1 MLFIKE
7 LKKICFSIV
16 YILFIGLLLFSWHE
30 NFYGVTSKEIQAS
43 NGAEASITSQI
54 TGGSI
59 LAKPEQ
65 GADNYGLIKKEV
77 PDKIMCGG
85 TDMLII
91 EYLNNSYATYPFN
104 YYKEVILST
113 EEQKEILSIIEEIT
127 GLSEEQIK
135 NLPDDYFPS
144 VNGNII
150 HMGGDAA
157 QNQDGSFS
165 FSTENSDTLQE
176 EEDYTKHFVAQVSY
190 ERFKELMSQAEEII
204 GDGSYYSMDTLLEYY
219 GQAEMTYD
227 EAINEYNK
235 TIYDDKVSIAFARLF
250 CDYMTR
256 VLGLY
261 PIFIVVVF
269 WLKDRRNKM
278 NELINSKQVETVKLI
293 TIRTL
298 AILTAVILPVIIL
311 SFESLIPLM
320 EYSAETGIAIDAFA
334 FIKYILWWL
343 LPTVI
348 VVTGLGT
355 FLTILTSTPIAIL
368 VQFIWWFIDSAIT
381 GLSGDTRL
389 YTLMIRHNTLN
400 GAELIQQDF
409 NIIWLNRGLMIF
421 VSFVLIYLS
430 IVIYNKKRGGKL
442 DYAYFMQ
449 KHFGIFKER
458 LRIRFQK

>member
-16 YILFIGLLLFSWHE
+16 YILFIGLLLLSWHE

-278 NELINSKQVETVKLI
+278 NELINSKQIETVKLI
-293 TIRTL
+293 IVRTL

>member
-7 LKKICFSIV
+7 LKKICFSFV
-16 YILFIGLLLFSWHE
+16 YILFVGLLLFSWNE

-43 NGAEASITSQI
+43 NGTDTSIISQI

-65 GADNYGLIKKEV
+65 SAENYGSIKKEI

-91 EYLNNSYATYPFN
+91 EYLKNSYATYPFN

-150 HMGGDAA
+150 HMGEDVA

-165 FSTENSDTLQE
+165 FQTENSDTSQDKK
-176 EEDYTKHFVAQVSY
+176 DYTKHFVAQVSY
-190 ERFKELMSQAEEII
+190 ERFKELMAKADEII
-204 GDGSYYSMDTLLEYY
+204 GAGSKYSMDMLLEYY

-227 EAINEYNK
+227 EAMNEYNK
-235 TIYDDKVSIAFARLF
+235 TIYEDKVSTAFARLF

-261 PIFIVVVF
+261 PIFIVAVF

-278 NELINSKQVETVKLI
+278 NEIINSKKITTVKLI
-293 TIRTL
+293 TARTL
-298 AILTAVILPVIIL
+298 AILTAVMLPVVIL

-320 EYSAETGIAIDAFA
+320 EYSANTGIAIDVFA

-343 LPTVI
+343 LPTVMVI
-348 VVTGLGT
+348 TGLGT
-355 FLTILTSTPIAIL
+355 FLSILTSTPIAIL
-368 VQFIWWFIDSAIT
+368 VQFVWWFIDSAIT
-381 GLSGDTRL
+381 GLYGDTRL

-400 GAELIQQDF
+400 GAELVQQNF
-409 NIIWLNRGLMIF
+409 NVICLNRGLMIIL
-421 VSFVLIYLS
+421 SFILFYLS

-442 DYAYFMQ
+442 DYDYFMQ
-449 KHFGIFKER
+449 KHFGIFKNR
-458 LRIRFQK
+458 LLARFQK

>member
-16 YILFIGLLLFSWHE
+16 YILFIGLLLLSWHE

-113 EEQKEILSIIEEIT
+113 QEQKEILSIIEEIT

-135 NLPDDYFPS
+135 NLPEDYFPS

-150 HMGGDAA
+150 HMGGDVS

-165 FSTENSDTLQE
+165 FQTGNNDILEDE
-176 EEDYTKHFVAQVSY
+176 KDYTKHFIAQVSY
-190 ERFKELMSQAEEII
+190 ERFKELMAKAEEII
-204 GDGSYYSMDTLLEYY
+204 GSGSNYSMDMLLEYY
-219 GQAEMTYD
+219 GQVEMTYD
-227 EAINEYNK
+227 EAMNEYNK
-235 TIYDDKVSIAFARLF
+235 TIYDDKVSTAFARLF

-261 PIFIVVVF
+261 PIFIVAVF

-278 NELINSKQVETVKLI
+278 NEIINSKKINTVKLI
-293 TIRTL
+293 TARTL
-298 AILTAVILPVIIL
+298 AILTAVMLPVVIL

-320 EYSAETGIAIDAFA
+320 GYSADTGIAIDIFA

-343 LPTVI
+343 LPTVM

-355 FLTILTSTPIAIL
+355 FLSILTSTPIAIL
-368 VQFIWWFIDSAIT
+368 VQFVWWFIDSAIT

-409 NIIWLNRGLMIF
+409 NIICLNRGIMIS
-421 VSFVLIYLS
+421 VSFILICLS

-442 DYAYFMQ
+442 DYGYFME
-449 KHFGIFKER
+449 KHFGIFKNR
-458 LRIRFQK
+458 LLARFQK

>member
-16 YILFIGLLLFSWHE
+16 YILFIGLLLLSWHE

-204 GDGSYYSMDTLLEYY
+204 GDGSYYSMDMLLEYY

-278 NELINSKQVETVKLI
+278 NELINSKQIETVKLI
-293 TIRTL
+293 TVRTL

-355 FLTILTSTPIAIL
+355 FLTILTTTPIAIL

-389 YTLMIRHNTLN
+389 YTFMIRHNSLN
-400 GAELIQQDF
+400 GAELIQRDF
-409 NIIWLNRGLMIF
+409 NIIWLNRGLMMF
-421 VSFVLIYLS
+421 VSIVLIYLS

-442 DYAYFMQ
+442 DYAYFIQ
-449 KHFGIFKER
+449 KRFGIFKER
-458 LRIRFQK
+458 LRTRFQK

>member
-1 MLFIKE
+1 MSRNNTQALH
-7 LKKICFSIV
+7 S
-16 YILFIGLLLFSWHE
+16 ILFIGLLLFSWHE

-204 GDGSYYSMDTLLEYY
+204 GDGSYYSMDMLLEYY

-278 NELINSKQVETVKLI
+278 NELINSKQIETVKLI
-293 TIRTL
+293 TVRTL

-355 FLTILTSTPIAIL
+355 FLTILTTTPIAIL

-389 YTLMIRHNTLN
+389 YTLMIRHNSLN
-400 GAELIQQDF
+400 GAELIQRDF
-409 NIIWLNRGLMIF
+409 NIIWLNRGLMMF
-421 VSFVLIYLS
+421 VSIVLIYLS

-442 DYAYFMQ
+442 DYAYFIQ

-458 LRIRFQK
+458 LRTRFQK

>member
-7 LKKICFSIV
+7 LKKICFSFV
-16 YILFIGLLLFSWHE
+16 YILFVGLLLFSWNE

-43 NGAEASITSQI
+43 NGTDTSIISQI

-65 GADNYGLIKKEV
+65 GAENYGSIKKEI

-91 EYLNNSYATYPFN
+91 EYLKNSYATYPFN

-150 HMGGDAA
+150 HMGEDVA

-165 FSTENSDTLQE
+165 FQTENSDTSQDKK
-176 EEDYTKHFVAQVSY
+176 DYTKHFVAQVSY
-190 ERFKELMSQAEEII
+190 ERFKELMAKAEEII
-204 GDGSYYSMDTLLEYY
+204 GAGSKYSMDMLLEYY

-227 EAINEYNK
+227 EAMNEYNK
-235 TIYDDKVSIAFARLF
+235 TIYEDKVSTAFARLF

-261 PIFIVVVF
+261 PIFIVAVF

-278 NELINSKQVETVKLI
+278 NEIINSKKITTVKLI
-293 TIRTL
+293 TARTL
-298 AILTAVILPVIIL
+298 AILTAVMLPVVIL

-320 EYSAETGIAIDAFA
+320 EYSANTGIAIDVFA

-343 LPTVI
+343 LPTVMVI
-348 VVTGLGT
+348 TGLGT
-355 FLTILTSTPIAIL
+355 FLSILTSTPIAIL

-381 GLSGDTRL
+381 GLYGDTRL

-400 GAELIQQDF
+400 GAELVQQNF
-409 NIIWLNRGLMIF
+409 NVIYLNRGLMIIL
-421 VSFVLIYLS
+421 SFILFYLS

-442 DYAYFMQ
+442 DYDYFMQ
-449 KHFGIFKER
+449 KHFGIFKNR
-458 LRIRFQK
+458 LLARFQK

>member
-16 YILFIGLLLFSWHE
+16 YILFIGLLLLSWHE

-355 FLTILTSTPIAIL
+355 FLTILTTTPIAIL

-389 YTLMIRHNTLN
+389 YTLMIRHNSLN
-400 GAELIQQDF
+400 GAELIQRDF
-409 NIIWLNRGLMIF
+409 NIIWLNRGLMMF
-421 VSFVLIYLS
+421 VSIVLIYLS

-442 DYAYFMQ
+442 DYAYFIQ

-458 LRIRFQK
+458 LRTRFQK

>member
-16 YILFIGLLLFSWHE
+16 YILFIGLLLLSWHE
-30 NFYGVTSKEIQAS
+30 NFYGVTNKEIQAS

-54 TGGSI
+54 TGGSN
-59 LAKPEQ
+59 LDKPEP
-65 GADNYGLIKKEV
+65 GAENYGSIKKEV
-77 PDKIMCGG
+77 PEKIMCGG
-85 TDMLII
+85 TDWLII
-91 EYLNNSYATYPFN
+91 EYLKNSYATYPLS

-113 EEQKEILSIIEEIT
+113 EEQNAILSIIEEIT
-127 GLSEEQIK
+127 GLSEKQIK

-150 HMGGDAA
+150 HLGEDVA

-165 FSTENSDTLQE
+165 FQTENGNNSQD

-204 GDGSYYSMDTLLEYY
+204 GDGSYYSMDMLLEYY

-256 VLGLY
+256 VLGLF
-261 PIFIVVVF
+261 PVFIVVVF

-355 FLTILTSTPIAIL
+355 FLTILTTTPIAIL

-389 YTLMIRHNTLN
+389 YTLMIRHNSLN
-400 GAELIQQDF
+400 GAELIQRDF
-409 NIIWLNRGLMIF
+409 NIIWLNRGLMMF
-421 VSFVLIYLS
+421 VSIVLIYLS

-442 DYAYFMQ
+442 DYAYFIQ

-458 LRIRFQK
+458 LRTRFQK

>member
-16 YILFIGLLLFSWHE
+16 YILFIGLLLLSWHE

-43 NGAEASITSQI
+43 NAAEASITSQL

-204 GDGSYYSMDTLLEYY
+204 GDGSYYSMDMLLEYY

-278 NELINSKQVETVKLI
+278 NELINSKQIETVKLI
-293 TIRTL
+293 TVRTL

-355 FLTILTSTPIAIL
+355 FLTILTTTPIAIL

-389 YTLMIRHNTLN
+389 YTLMIRHNSLN
-400 GAELIQQDF
+400 GAELIQRDF
-409 NIIWLNRGLMIF
+409 NIIWLNRGLMMF
-421 VSFVLIYLS
+421 VSIVLIYLS

-442 DYAYFMQ
+442 DYAYFIQ

-458 LRIRFQK
+458 LRTRFQK

>member
-16 YILFIGLLLFSWHE
+16 YILFIGLLLLSWHE

-127 GLSEEQIK
+127 GLSEVQIK

-204 GDGSYYSMDTLLEYY
+204 GDGSYYSMDMLLEYY

-278 NELINSKQVETVKLI
+278 NELINSKQIETVKLI
-293 TIRTL
+293 TVRTL

-355 FLTILTSTPIAIL
+355 FLTILTTTPIAIL

-389 YTLMIRHNTLN
+389 YTLMIRHNSLN
-400 GAELIQQDF
+400 GAELIQRDF
-409 NIIWLNRGLMIF
+409 NIIWLNRGLMMF
-421 VSFVLIYLS
+421 VSIVLIYLS

-442 DYAYFMQ
+442 DYAYFIQ

-458 LRIRFQK
+458 LRTRFQK

>member
-16 YILFIGLLLFSWHE
+16 YILFIGLLLLSWHE

-135 NLPDDYFPS
+135 NLPDDDFPS

-204 GDGSYYSMDTLLEYY
+204 GDGSYYSMDMLLEYY

-278 NELINSKQVETVKLI
+278 NELINSKQIETVKLI
-293 TIRTL
+293 TVRTL

-355 FLTILTSTPIAIL
+355 FLTILTTTPIAIL

-389 YTLMIRHNTLN
+389 YTLMIRHNSLN
-400 GAELIQQDF
+400 GAELIQRDF
-409 NIIWLNRGLMIF
+409 NIIWLNRGLMMF
-421 VSFVLIYLS
+421 VSIVLIYLS

-442 DYAYFMQ
+442 DYAYFIQ

-458 LRIRFQK
+458 LRTRFQK

>member
-16 YILFIGLLLFSWHE
+16 YILFIGLLLLSWHE

-204 GDGSYYSMDTLLEYY
+204 GDGSYYSMDMLLEYY

-278 NELINSKQVETVKLI
+278 NELINSKQIETVKLI
-293 TIRTL
+293 TVRTL

-355 FLTILTSTPIAIL
+355 FLTILITTPIAIL

-409 NIIWLNRGLMIF
+409 NIIWLNRGLMMF
-421 VSFVLIYLS
+421 VSIVLIYL
-430 IVIYNKKRGGKL
+430 
-442 DYAYFMQ
+442 
-449 KHFGIFKER
+449 
-458 LRIRFQK
+458 

>member
-16 YILFIGLLLFSWHE
+16 YILFIGLLLLSWHE

-204 GDGSYYSMDTLLEYY
+204 GDGSYYSMDMLLEYY

-278 NELINSKQVETVKLI
+278 NELINSKQIETVKLI
-293 TIRTL
+293 TVRTL

-355 FLTILTSTPIAIL
+355 FLTILISMPIAIL

-389 YTLMIRHNTLN
+389 YTLMIRHNSLN
-400 GAELIQQDF
+400 GAELIQRDF
-409 NIIWLNRGLMIF
+409 NIIWLNRGLMMF
-421 VSFVLIYLS
+421 VSIVLIYLS

-442 DYAYFMQ
+442 DYAYFIQ

-458 LRIRFQK
+458 LRTRFQK

>member
-7 LKKICFSIV
+7 LKKICFSFV
-16 YILFIGLLLFSWHE
+16 YILFVGLLLFSWNE

-43 NGAEASITSQI
+43 NGTDTSITSQI

-65 GADNYGLIKKEV
+65 GAENYGSIKKEV

-85 TDMLII
+85 TDILII
-91 EYLNNSYATYPFN
+91 EYLKNSYATYPFN

-113 EEQKEILSIIEEIT
+113 QEQKEILSIIEEIT

-135 NLPDDYFPS
+135 NLPEDYFPS

-150 HMGGDAA
+150 HMGGDVS

-165 FSTENSDTLQE
+165 FQTGNNDILEDE
-176 EEDYTKHFVAQVSY
+176 KDYTKHFIAQVSY
-190 ERFKELMSQAEEII
+190 ERFKELMAKAEEII
-204 GDGSYYSMDTLLEYY
+204 GSGSNYSMDMLLEYY
-219 GQAEMTYD
+219 GQVEMTYD
-227 EAINEYNK
+227 EAMNEYNK
-235 TIYDDKVSIAFARLF
+235 TIYDDKVSTAFARLF

-261 PIFIVVVF
+261 PIFIVAVF

-278 NELINSKQVETVKLI
+278 NEIINSKKINTVKLI
-293 TIRTL
+293 TARTL
-298 AILTAVILPVIIL
+298 AILTAVMLPVVIL

-320 EYSAETGIAIDAFA
+320 GYSADTGIAIDIFA

-343 LPTVI
+343 LPTVM

-355 FLTILTSTPIAIL
+355 FLSILTSTPIAIL
-368 VQFIWWFIDSAIT
+368 VQFVWWFIDSAIT

-409 NIIWLNRGLMIF
+409 NIICLNRGIMIS
-421 VSFVLIYLS
+421 VSFILICLS

-442 DYAYFMQ
+442 DYGYFME
-449 KHFGIFKER
+449 KHFGIFENR
-458 LRIRFQK
+458 LLARFQK

>member
-16 YILFIGLLLFSWHE
+16 YILFIGLLLLSWHE

-176 EEDYTKHFVAQVSY
+176 EEDYAKHFVAQVSY

-204 GDGSYYSMDTLLEYY
+204 GDGSYYSMDMLLEYY

-261 PIFIVVVF
+261 TIFIVVVF

-278 NELINSKQVETVKLI
+278 NELINSKQIETVKLI
-293 TIRTL
+293 TVRTL

-355 FLTILTSTPIAIL
+355 FLTILTTTPIAIL

-389 YTLMIRHNTLN
+389 YTLMIRHNSLN
-400 GAELIQQDF
+400 GAELIQRDF
-409 NIIWLNRGLMIF
+409 NIIWLNRGLMMF
-421 VSFVLIYLS
+421 VSIVLIYLS

-442 DYAYFMQ
+442 DYAYFIQ

-458 LRIRFQK
+458 LRTRFQK

>member
-43 NGAEASITSQI
+43 NGAETSITSQI

-59 LAKPEQ
+59 LDKPEP
-65 GADNYGLIKKEV
+65 GAENYGSTKKEV
-77 PDKIMCGG
+77 PEKIMCGG

-91 EYLNNSYATYPFN
+91 EYLKNSYATYPFN

-113 EEQKEILSIIEEIT
+113 EEQKAILSIIEEIT

-150 HMGGDAA
+150 HMGADVA

-165 FSTENSDTLQE
+165 FQTENSDTSQE

-204 GDGSYYSMDTLLEYY
+204 GDGSYYSMDMLLEYY

-278 NELINSKQVETVKLI
+278 NELINSKQIETVKLI
-293 TIRTL
+293 TVRTL
-298 AILTAVILPVIIL
+298 AILTAVILPVVIL

-409 NIIWLNRGLMIF
+409 NIIWLNRGLMMF
-421 VSFVLIYLS
+421 VSIVLIYLS

-458 LRIRFQK
+458 LRTRFQK

>member
-7 LKKICFSIV
+7 LKKICFSFV
-16 YILFIGLLLFSWHE
+16 YILFIGLLLFSWNE
-30 NFYGVTSKEIQAS
+30 NFSGVTGKEIQAS
-43 NGAEASITSQI
+43 NGTETSITSQV

-59 LAKPEQ
+59 LTKPEQ
-65 GADNYGLIKKEV
+65 GAENYGSIKKEV

-85 TDMLII
+85 TDILII
-91 EYLNNSYATYPFN
+91 EYLKNSYATYPFN

-113 EEQKEILSIIEEIT
+113 QEQKEILSIIEEIT
-127 GLSEEQIK
+127 GLSEEQIN
-135 NLPDDYFPS
+135 NLPEDYFQS

-150 HMGGDAA
+150 HMGGDTS

-165 FSTENSDTLQE
+165 FQAWNNNTSQDEK
-176 EEDYTKHFVAQVSY
+176 DYTKHFIAQVSY
-190 ERFKELMSQAEEII
+190 ERFKKLMAKAEEII
-204 GDGSYYSMDTLLEYY
+204 GAGSNYSMDMLLEYY
-219 GQAEMTYD
+219 GQVEMTYD
-227 EAINEYNK
+227 EAMNEYNK
-235 TIYDDKVSIAFARLF
+235 TIYDDKVSTAFARLF

-261 PIFIVVVF
+261 PIFIAVVF

-278 NELINSKQVETVKLI
+278 NEIINSKKIKTVKLI
-293 TIRTL
+293 TAHTL
-298 AILTAVILPVIIL
+298 AILTAVMLPVVIL

-320 EYSAETGIAIDAFA
+320 GYSADTGIAIDVFA

-343 LPTVI
+343 LPTVM

-355 FLTILTSTPIAIL
+355 FLSILTSTPIAIL

-400 GAELIQQDF
+400 GAELVQQNF
-409 NIIWLNRGLMIF
+409 NVLCLNRWLMIIL
-421 VSFVLIYLS
+421 SFILFYLS

-442 DYAYFMQ
+442 DYGYFMQ
-449 KHFGIFKER
+449 KHFGVFKNR
-458 LRIRFQK
+458 LPARFQK

>member
-16 YILFIGLLLFSWHE
+16 YILFIGLLLLSWHE

-204 GDGSYYSMDTLLEYY
+204 GDGSYYSMDMLLEYY

-278 NELINSKQVETVKLI
+278 NELINSKQIETVKLI
-293 TIRTL
+293 IVRTL

-355 FLTILTSTPIAIL
+355 FLTILTTTPIAIL

-389 YTLMIRHNTLN
+389 YTLMIRHNSLN
-400 GAELIQQDF
+400 GAELIQRDF
-409 NIIWLNRGLMIF
+409 NIIWLNRGLMMF
-421 VSFVLIYLS
+421 VSIVLIYLS

-442 DYAYFMQ
+442 DYAYFIQ

-458 LRIRFQK
+458 LRTRFQK

>member
-16 YILFIGLLLFSWHE
+16 YILFIGLLLLSWHE
-30 NFYGVTSKEIQAS
+30 NFYGITSKEIQAS

-204 GDGSYYSMDTLLEYY
+204 GDGSYYSMDMLLEYY
-219 GQAEMTYD
+219 GQAGMTYD

-278 NELINSKQVETVKLI
+278 NELINSKQIETVKLI
-293 TIRTL
+293 TVRTL

-355 FLTILTSTPIAIL
+355 FLTILTTTPIAIL

-389 YTLMIRHNTLN
+389 YTLMIRHNSLN
-400 GAELIQQDF
+400 GAELIQRDF
-409 NIIWLNRGLMIF
+409 NIIWLNRGLMMF
-421 VSFVLIYLS
+421 VSIVLIYLS

-442 DYAYFMQ
+442 DYAYFIQ

-458 LRIRFQK
+458 LRTRFQK

>member
-16 YILFIGLLLFSWHE
+16 YILFIGLLLLSWHE

-204 GDGSYYSMDTLLEYY
+204 GDGSYYSMDMLLEYY

-235 TIYDDKVSIAFARLF
+235 TIYDDKDSIAFARLF

-278 NELINSKQVETVKLI
+278 NELINSKQIETVKLI
-293 TIRTL
+293 TVRTL

-355 FLTILTSTPIAIL
+355 FLTILTTTPIAIL

-389 YTLMIRHNTLN
+389 YTLMIRHNSLN
-400 GAELIQQDF
+400 GAELIQRDF
-409 NIIWLNRGLMIF
+409 NIIWLNRGLMMF
-421 VSFVLIYLS
+421 VSIVLIYLS

-442 DYAYFMQ
+442 DYAYFIQ

-458 LRIRFQK
+458 LRTRFQK